1 MGEFITTMG
10 SGAVWAEPDA
20 MRVSI
25 GVETAASTVAEALA
39 KVAEDG
45 RRAAE
50 AARRHTDPNW
60 VSSQGFRVRPSH
72 DHHGRPE
79 GYLAS
84 HDLEVL
90 CGLAAAGEL
99 VSDLGEQVGD
109 ALRVHRVE
117 PVVTD
122 TGELLVRA
130 RQLAF
135 TEARSKAG
143 ELAVLADRQLG
154 RVLRV
159 HEGCGQGERVMFA
172 EASPAAAG
180 AVDFEGGQQ
189 QVHAT
194 VTVRWA
200 LTD

>member
-39 KVAEDG
+39 KVVEAG
-45 RRAAE
+45 RRAGE
-50 AARRHTDPNW
+50 AARRHTDPYR
-60 VSSQGFRVRPSH
+60 VSSQGFRVRPSR
-72 DHHGRPE
+72 DHHGRPD

-109 ALRVHRVE
+109 ALRVHRVD

-122 TGELLVRA
+122 TGELLVRTAVGVYGGSVQGRRTRCA
-130 RQLAF
+130 RRP
-135 TEARSKAG
+135 TARP
-143 ELAVLADRQLG
+143 
-154 RVLRV
+154 
-159 HEGCGQGERVMFA
+159 
-172 EASPAAAG
+172 SPAG
-180 AVDFEGGQQ
+180 PRGQ
-189 QVHAT
+189 
-194 VTVRWA
+194 RSG
-200 LTD
+200 